1 MGGTPTTAKYTIY
14 AGINIDGVVDK
25 PDVIGAIFGQTE
37 GLLGEE
43 LDLRELQ
50 KSGRIGRI
58 QVDMESKSGKSY
70 GVIILPSSLDRV
82 ETAIVAAAVETIDKV
97 GPCSAQV
104 EIKKIEDVREEKRR
118 KIVDRARDILVH
130 WETEGAFEIKELS
143 EEIMKSV
150 RVHEIGKY
158 GADNLPCGPDVDKSD
173 TVIITEGR
181 ADVVNMLR
189 HGYKNIVGMDG
200 ASVPD
205 SIKDLSKKKTLIAF
219 VDGDRGGELILRELL
234 QVADIDYIARA
245 PHGKEVEDLTGK
257 ELAKCLRS
265 KVPTE
270 QYQLMIGEKRGEPSQ
285 DDRGDR
291 RDRERDRDRERERDR
306 GRRYPQERHDRA
318 REQQIPEPHA
328 EEGYAGEAQQQ
339 EAVAQPQ
346 EPPQAPPQEQAP
358 QAEVQAP
365 APSEGG
371 APEPVAIPGVDM
383 AKVKVM
389 IDQLQGSL
397 EAILADD
404 AWEQKQKVAV
414 RELAEVLQSSEEK
427 FHAVI
432 FDGVITQ
439 RLLDISNNKGVAFLI
454 GARVGNIA
462 KRPQNITI
470 LTFENLSSR

>member
-58 QVDMESKSGKSY
+58 QVDMESKSGKSF
-70 GVIILPSSLDRV
+70 GVIVLPSSLDRV

-118 KIVDRARDILVH
+118 KIVDRAKDILVH

-158 GADNLPCGPDVDKSD
+158 GQDNLPCGPDVDKSD
-173 TVIITEGR
+173 TIIITEGR
-181 ADVVNMLR
+181 ADVVNMLK

-205 SIKDLSKKKTLIAF
+205 TIKDLSKKKTLIAF

-270 QYQLMIGEKRGEPSQ
+270 QYQLMIGEKRGEAPQ
-285 DDRGDR
+285 DDRQDR
-291 RDRERDRDRERERDR
+291 RERDR
-306 GRRYPQERHDRA
+306 GRSSRYPQERHERA
-318 REQQIPEPHA
+318 REQQPSEPQG
-328 EEGYAGEAQQQ
+328 EERYAGEAPQQDRMTEQ
-339 EAVAQPQ
+339 AQPAEAQ
-346 EPPQAPPQEQAP
+346 EPAPEPIE
-358 QAEVQAP
+358 EKL
-365 APSEGG
+365 
-371 APEPVAIPGVDM
+371 PEPVAIPGVELS
-383 AKVKVM
+383 KVKTM

-397 EAILADD
+397 EAVLTDE

-414 RELAEVLQSSEEK
+414 RELAEALQSSEDK

-454 GARVGNIA
+454 GARIGNIA

>member
-14 AGINIDGVVDK
+14 AGIDIDGVVDK

-58 QVDMESKSGKSY
+58 QVDMESKSGKSF
-70 GVIILPSSLDRV
+70 GTIVLPSSLDRV

-97 GPCSAQV
+97 GPCSARV

-158 GADNLPCGPDVDKSD
+158 GPDNLPCGPDVDKSD
-173 TVIITEGR
+173 LVIITEGR

-205 SIKDLSKKKTLIAF
+205 TIKDLSKKKNLIAF

-270 QYQLMIGEKRGEPSQ
+270 QYQLMIGEKRGESSQ
-285 DDRGDR
+285 EGRQDR
-291 RDRERDRDRERERDR
+291 RERDSDRPSRYQQERQPEPIQEQQAPESQAPPVSEDRAKSEEREAAREREIDHEREVDR
-306 GRRYPQERHDRA
+306 
-318 REQQIPEPHA
+318 I
-328 EEGYAGEAQQQ
+328 Q
-339 EAVAQPQ
+339 EAPK
-346 EPPQAPPQEQAP
+346 EQ
-358 QAEVQAP
+358 
-365 APSEGG
+365 
-371 APEPVAIPGVDM
+371 APEPVAIPGVDI
-383 AKVKVM
+383 AKVKAT
-389 IDQLQGSL
+389 IESLQGSL
-397 EAILADD
+397 EAILTDD
-404 AWEQKQKVAV
+404 AWEQKKKVAV
-414 RELAEVLQSSEEK
+414 RELAEALQSSDEK
-427 FHAVI
+427 FHAVV

-454 GARVGNIA
+454 GARIGNIA
-462 KRPQNITI
+462 KRPQNIAI
-470 LTFENLSSR
+470 LTFENMSSR

>member
-58 QVDMESKSGKSY
+58 QVDMESKSGKSF
-70 GVIILPSSLDRV
+70 GTIILPSSLDRV

-118 KIVDRARDILVH
+118 KIIERARDILTH

-158 GADNLPCGPDVDKSD
+158 GQDNLPCGPDVDKSD

-205 SIKDLSKKKTLIAF
+205 TIKDLSKKKTLIAF

-234 QVADIDYIARA
+234 QVADIDYVARA

-270 QYQLMIGEKRGEPSQ
+270 QYQLMMGEKRGEPSQ
-285 DDRGDR
+285 EEGEER
-291 RDRERDRDRERERDR
+291 RDKER
-306 GRRYPQERHDRA
+306 GRRYPQERHERIQA
-318 REQQIPEPHA
+318 QAPESSQVDA
-328 EEGYAGEAQQQ
+328 YAYEAPQQ
-339 EAVAQPQ
+339 EYAPAQVQ
-346 EPPQAPPQEQAP
+346 EPTT
-358 QAEVQAP
+358 QAELHEPAPKEEKAP
-365 APSEGG
+365 A
-371 APEPVAIPGVDM
+371 PVAIPGVDM
-383 AKVKVM
+383 SKVKAM

-397 EAILADD
+397 EAILVDES
-404 AWEQKQKVAV
+404 WEQKQKVAV

-470 LTFENLSSR
+470 LTFENLTSR

>member
-14 AGINIDGVVDK
+14 AGIDIDGVVDK

-58 QVDMESKSGKSY
+58 QVDMESKSGKSF
-70 GVIILPSSLDRV
+70 GTIILPSSLDRV

-97 GPCSAQV
+97 GPCSARV

-158 GADNLPCGPDVDKSD
+158 GPDNLPCGPDVDKSD
-173 TVIITEGR
+173 LVIITEGR

-205 SIKDLSKKKTLIAF
+205 TIKDLSKKKNLIAF

-270 QYQLMIGEKRGEPSQ
+270 QYQLMIGEKRGESSQ
-285 DDRGDR
+285 EVRQDR
-291 RDRERDRDRERERDR
+291 RERDRDRPS
-306 GRRYPQERHDRA
+306 RYPQERQPEPIQ
-318 REQQIPEPHA
+318 EQQAPES
-328 EEGYAGEAQQQ
+328 
-339 EAVAQPQ
+339 
-346 EPPQAPPQEQAP
+346 QAPPVSEDRAKSEEREAAREREIDHEREVDRIQEAP
-358 QAEVQAP
+358 KEQ
-365 APSEGG
+365 
-371 APEPVAIPGVDM
+371 APEPVAIPGVDI
-383 AKVKVM
+383 AKVKAT
-389 IDQLQGSL
+389 IESLQGSL
-397 EAILADD
+397 EAILTDD
-404 AWEQKQKVAV
+404 AWEQKKKVAV
-414 RELAEVLQSSEEK
+414 RELAEVLQSSDEK
-427 FHAVI
+427 FHAVV

-454 GARVGNIA
+454 GARIGNIA
-462 KRPQNITI
+462 KRPQNIAI
-470 LTFENLSSR
+470 LTFENMSSR